1 MMNKADL
8 SKYIM
13 NPENLD
19 ERSIGEVNLLKD
31 NFPYF
36 QTAYLLA
43 TKNHHNISSPDF
55 DRILHLS
62 AAYVS
67 DRRMLYDLLYNLK
80 PDYEPPISTGRI
92 IKDNLKDNISE
103 ILTSQLQNLDKPDL
117 DKMELITEVSIDVKK
132 EYGEG
137 IELDNLDLRLKPFPT
152 GDDHQEQ
159 QGTDEIISIEGEI
172 QEKQVKNEPEIL
184 ELEEQKP
191 HSPEQ
196 DIETITRDSPP
207 AADDQIG
214 HITLPGPEI
223 DDSIEF
229 DLEEDVTRE
238 KADENDQTEQKAV
251 EIDTEKKDSPHH
263 TFTGWLKTLD
273 DQAGPAVAAGEDT
286 TDKSGKKASDV
297 DLIDNFINKGSGKI
311 LPVENSE
318 TGAVDISEESVQEH
332 DGFITDTLAKIYV
345 KQGYYSKAIF
355 AYEKLILKFPEKS
368 SYFAAQIEEIK
379 KIVRSNL

>member
-1 MMNKADL
+1 
-8 SKYIM
+8 
-13 NPENLD
+13 
-19 ERSIGEVNLLKD
+19 
-31 NFPYF
+31 
-36 QTAYLLA
+36 
-43 TKNHHNISSPDF
+43 
-55 DRILHLS
+55 
-62 AAYVS
+62 
-67 DRRMLYDLLYNLK
+67 LYNLK
-80 PDYEPPISTGRI
+80 TEDIQVKDKSPEEIQVEDKSSDEIQVEDKSSEDIQAEDKSPDDIRVEEKRSDDIEIEDQKPPISTGRM

-103 ILTSQLQNLDKPDL
+103 TLTSQLQNLDQSDF

-137 IELDNLDLRLKPFPT
+137 IELDDLDFRLKPFPT
-152 GDDHQEQ
+152 GDDYEVQP
-159 QGTDEIISIEGEI
+159 GTDEVISIEEGI
-172 QEKQVKNEPEIL
+172 QEKQDKNEPEIF
-184 ELEEQKP
+184 ELEEQEP

-196 DIETITRDSPP
+196 DIETIPDDSLP
-207 AADDQIG
+207 AADDQTVQVTHTG
-214 HITLPGPEI
+214 AEKEDP
-223 DDSIEF
+223 IEF
-229 DLEEDVTRE
+229 DLEEDVTKE
-238 KADENDQTEQKAV
+238 KTSE
-251 EIDTEKKDSPHH
+251 HH
-263 TFTGWLKTLD
+263 SFTGWLKTLD
-273 DQAGPAVAAGEDT
+273 DQADPAVATGEDT

-311 LPVENSE
+311 VPVENIK